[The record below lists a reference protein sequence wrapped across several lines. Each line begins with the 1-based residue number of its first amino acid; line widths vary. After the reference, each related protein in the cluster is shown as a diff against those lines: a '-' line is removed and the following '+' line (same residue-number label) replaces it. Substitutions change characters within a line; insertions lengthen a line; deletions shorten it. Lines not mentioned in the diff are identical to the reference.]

1 SEDIELQRRCFDLF
15 AKTRMGTE
23 YAKAHMKLI
32 EHFGRFPHRNKRL
45 GRANT
50 PIEKAYLAQPREE
63 FEAG

>member
-1 SEDIELQRRCFDLF
+1 
-15 AKTRMGTE
+15 M
-23 YAKAHMKLI
+23 